1 MSNSFDERTL
11 RQRLHAELGSVEI
24 PPAPV
29 VAVTRR
35 GRAIRARR
43 RAVAGG
49 LAVIA
54 VAAVL
59 AARFVGAPGPA
70 PAAVTLNAPQP
81 GAPGGVFASGTA
93 HGKPW
98 RLAVRNIA
106 ADPGTPWCLPAVMLN
121 GRDGDVLF
129 KAGSR
134 AAAFGN
140 PAVIANI
147 PGLPGVGAAFT
158 QVPPQVTRL
167 LVYLPGDRQL
177 SVRPVRVSVCGEQFH
192 LAGFAFT
199 DPRRGVSQIMAYSRS
214 RFYDGLVMG
223 KLSAGTGFAAGVWT
237 NHDYSHADLAASWAH
252 PTIGQDTVAGQR
264 WYIDTS
270 LGLLGQCYGG
280 TVRRG
285 RSYVECLPVAA
296 PPRTIALDYVPLQGG
311 YTQFTGY
318 AGLVNP
324 RTAKITVTF
333 SAAPDLTVRPVNVA
347 GRAYVAFA
355 VPPGCQVTRMR
366 LFDSTGRIFATT
378 TKVPPPQ

>member
-1 MSNSFDERTL
+1 VNPADEESI
-11 RQRLHAELGSVEI
+11 RQRLRAELGSLEI
-24 PPAPV
+24 SPVPAN
-29 VAVTRR
+29 AVTRR
-35 GRAIRARR
+35 GRAVRARR

-49 LAVIA
+49 LAVVA

-59 AARFVGAPGPA
+59 AARFIGAPAPA
-70 PAAVTLNAPQP
+70 PAAVTLNAPRP

-98 RLAVRNIA
+98 QLAVRNIA

-129 KAGSR
+129 KAGSGV
-134 AAAFGN
+134 AAFGN
-140 PAVIANI
+140 PAVIASI
-147 PGLPGVGAAFT
+147 PGLPGIGAAFT

-199 DPRRGVSQIMAYSRS
+199 DPRRGVSQIMTYSKS

-237 NHDYSHADLAASWAH
+237 NHDYSRADLAASWAH
-252 PTIGQDTVAGQR
+252 PTIGQGMVAGQR
-264 WYIDTS
+264 WYVDTS
-270 LGLLGQCYGG
+270 LGLLGQCYRA

-296 PPRTIALDYVPLQGG
+296 PPRTIALNYVPLQGG
-311 YTQFTGY
+311 YAQFTGY
-318 AGLVNP
+318 AGPVSP
-324 RTAKITVTF
+324 RTAKVTVTF
-333 SAAPDLTVRPVNVA
+333 SGAPDQTIRPVNVT

-355 VPPGCQVTRMR
+355 VPPGCDVIRIT
-366 LFDSTGRIFATT
+366 LDDSAGHTFASTSL
-378 TKVPPPQ
+378 PPPP